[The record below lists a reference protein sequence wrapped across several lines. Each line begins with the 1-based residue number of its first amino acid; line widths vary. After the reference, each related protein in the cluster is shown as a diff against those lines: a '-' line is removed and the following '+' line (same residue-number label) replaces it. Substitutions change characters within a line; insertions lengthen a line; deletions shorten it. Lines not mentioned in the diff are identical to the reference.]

1 MSNPKMIR
9 SRIFLSAFLT
19 AFFAASG
26 LSSCG
31 GGGAEAEVT
40 GTASPDTTPPVV
52 TKGAPAGI
60 LASGTTSTTMSVITN
75 EAAICKWGTSA
86 GTSYASMA
94 NTFTISGGASHST
107 SLTGLTNQNYS
118 RYVRCQDM
126 AGNTNPTSYAVNF
139 SVGNL
144 PSNVFQAYFES
155 ESLGANC
162 VAVGGGC
169 PGGEVSQQKTEDPYN
184 AAPVPPNSEGVN
196 VTVVNSPTAPQGNQA
211 VRLSR
216 KSDDFTERRAQLS
229 VYGISAMNALTTYY
243 VHFYMYLPD
252 TYTVYPWD
260 GTHQGYLRMW
270 EFIAWNGSQG
280 LWHTTPGFFLKP
292 GVANKLQ
299 MQFAGFGSNANQTLD
314 FSGTVPANQW
324 VKFVVKFTRGITDG
338 AVTVWQDGVQVLNV
352 SNLQTTYSGAETFFS
367 LDASGMTVSPSPMTV
382 YFDDVQINQAN
393 IW

>member
-1 MSNPKMIR
+1 MCAEQPGQIHRSSGNIMSNRMMVELR
-9 SRIFLSAFLT
+9 VLLRVFLVGQ
-19 AFFAASG
+19 FAALG

-31 GGGAEAEVT
+31 GGGAAV
-40 GTASPDTTPPVV
+40 DLPP
-52 TKGAPAGI
+52 
-60 LASGTTSTTMSVITN
+60 
-75 EAAICKWGTSA
+75 
-86 GTSYASMA
+86 
-94 NTFTISGGASHST
+94 
-107 SLTGLTNQNYS
+107 
-118 RYVRCQDM
+118 
-126 AGNTNPTSYAVNF
+126 
-139 SVGNL
+139 
-144 PSNVFQAYFES
+144 NVFQAYFES

-169 PGGEVSQQKTEDPYN
+169 PGGEFSEQKTEDPYSVT
-184 AAPVPPNSEGVN
+184 PVPPNSASVN
-196 VTVVNSPTAPQGNQA
+196 VTVVNSPAAPQGSQV

-216 KSDDFTERRAQLS
+216 RSDDFTSRRAQLS
-229 VYGISAMNALTTYY
+229 VYRISALNALTTYY

-260 GTHQGYLRMW
+260 GTHQGYLRLW

-292 GVANKLQ
+292 GVSNKLQ
-299 MQFAGFGSNANQTLD
+299 MQFAGFGSNANHTID

-324 VKFVVKFTRGITDG
+324 VKFVVKFTRGITNG

-352 SNLQTTYSGAETFFS
+352 SNRQTTYSGAETFFS